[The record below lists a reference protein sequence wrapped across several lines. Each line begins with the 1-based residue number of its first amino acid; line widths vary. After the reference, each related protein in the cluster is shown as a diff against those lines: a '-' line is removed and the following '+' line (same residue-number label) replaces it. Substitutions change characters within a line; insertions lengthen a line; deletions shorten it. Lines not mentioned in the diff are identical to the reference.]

1 MFSCLHRKLHC
12 TRNYIH
18 IHLFVAFILK
28 AVTVFIKDVVLYEV
42 GETEE
47 CHGTV
52 SASPAPPEPPPVA
65 DQLVRARSDLN
76 VPSRWLW
83 A

>member
-1 MFSCLHRKLHC
+1 MVCSPRKLHC

-42 GETEE
+42 GETEA
-47 CHGTV
+47 CQATV
-52 SASPAPPEPPPVA
+52 STPQPWPAG
-65 DQLVRARSDLN
+65 SDLTA
-76 VPSRWLW
+76 VFL
-83 A
+83 